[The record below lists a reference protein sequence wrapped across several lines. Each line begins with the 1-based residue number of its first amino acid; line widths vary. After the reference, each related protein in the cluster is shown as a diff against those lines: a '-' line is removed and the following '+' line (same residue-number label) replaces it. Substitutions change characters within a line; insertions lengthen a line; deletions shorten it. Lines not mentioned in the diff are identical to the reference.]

1 MFHWNQNSV
10 KNTFLIMAAYISFYS
25 IWNYLF
31 NDIFCFEK
39 KFINFLYYTGIFL
52 VGAHW
57 FGVPFPKLQTFSGI
71 LWVIPIDYSV
81 YEKTI
86 LCSYYIWYYS
96 INDNIFVF
104 TNSAV
109 KPQKVLFA
117 NEPFFR
123 KMVALFFCA
132 NITLCIQK
140 KKIP

>member
-1 MFHWNQNSV
+1 MFLKEVYQ
-10 KNTFLIMAAYISFYS
+10 FF
-25 IWNYLF
+25 
-31 NDIFCFEK
+31 
-39 KFINFLYYTGIFL
+39 YYTGIFL

-140 KKIP
+140 KKNPVGFSKNQTSMFKRLVINCVILKYRHAF